1 MKKSIR
7 MQIAVLGAA
16 LAGALTL
23 AITGC
28 TAKAD
33 RVPVFKLAWSEYPS
47 WSTFGVAHE
56 LGLIN
61 GKAGEMGPIEKKWNV
76 DIDLMEADYDSCLT
90 AYATAA
96 TDAVC
101 ITNMDVLNPALSR
114 ASVAILPTST
124 SNGADACIVVGID
137 DVEGLR
143 GKKVYGL
150 EKSVSEYC
158 FVRNLE
164 ELGEKEADHDFTN
177 MDPGAAAVAM
187 QGNQA
192 GYEAIVVWN
201 PYVLETLKNRPGAKV
216 LFDSTTIPGEIVDM
230 VVMSKASLGEP
241 GGDRFAAAVIDA
253 FYQISEKMAAPASAG
268 ATLLALGEK
277 FSALDLKSMKTV
289 VKQTEF
295 YATPAAGKALFTG
308 TELPAVMERVVDFCV
323 DHDIITEKPSVAFG
337 HTKSAA
343 LVFDSSYI
351 DKAVAGK

>member
-1 MKKSIR
+1 MMNPTR
-7 MQIAVLGAA
+7 MQLATIGSLLVGA
-16 LAGALTL
+16 LALGLSA
-23 AITGC
+23 C
-28 TAKAD
+28 TQEASS
-33 RVPVFKLAWSEYPS
+33 VPTFKLAWSEYPS

-61 GKAGEMGPIEKKWNV
+61 GKAGELGPIEKKWNV

-114 ASVAILPTST
+114 QSVAILPTST

-137 DVEGLR
+137 DVTNLR

-164 ELGEKEADHDFTN
+164 ILGEKEADHAFTN

-187 QGNQA
+187 QQKQG

-201 PYVLETLKNRPGAKV
+201 PFVLQTLKNRPEAKV
-216 LFDSTTIPGEIVDM
+216 LFDSSTIPGEIVDM
-230 VVMSKASLGEP
+230 VVMSKASLAEP
-241 GGDRFAAAVIDA
+241 GGDRFACAVIDA
-253 FYQISEKMAAPASAG
+253 FYQISERMAAPATADE
-268 ATLLALGEK
+268 TLLALGEK
-277 FSALDLKSMKTV
+277 FSALDLESMKTV

-295 YATPAAGKALFTG
+295 YSTPAAGKALFTG
-308 TELPAVMERVVDFCV
+308 AELPAVMERVVTFCA

-337 HTKSAA
+337 TGKDAA
-343 LVFDSSYI
+343 LVFDTSYI
-351 DKAVAGK
+351 DKTVAGK